1 MKYFDI
7 SKEVILA
14 LKKSFF
20 SKCTLNFL
28 TKFVVTSKLKY
39 FFLADRYYA
48 LRGYNTW
55 PLAPKRYIITNQA
68 PLFSLMLC
76 NFRKNKYLFNVNK
89 YRTRAIISRGLYI
102 FYPIFIDY
110 FFLFFRRFI
119 KKILYF
125 YVWLMTARVW
135 YTRMSKLLTEKK
147 I

>member
-1 MKYFDI
+1 MKGPLPSCLPQNTAKYRKLPQTTNEI
-7 SKEVILA
+7 PIRKKPRTA
-14 LKKSFF
+14 NKAKKKSFF

-76 NFRKNKYLFNVNK
+76 NFRKNKYLFNINK

-110 FFLFFRRFI
+110 FFVF
-119 KKILYF
+119 KKVY
-125 YVWLMTARVW
+125 
-135 YTRMSKLLTEKK
+135 
-147 I
+147 

>member
-1 MKYFDI
+1 MSQAQNFYWVLTLKILLFIDSCHYKAICIHKLFSMKYFDI

-76 NFRKNKYLFNVNK
+76 NFRKNKYLFNAVFHLALF
-89 YRTRAIISRGLYI
+89 YFVVISLCDISLCGY
-102 FYPIFIDY
+102 
-110 FFLFFRRFI
+110 
-119 KKILYF
+119 
-125 YVWLMTARVW
+125 
-135 YTRMSKLLTEKK
+135 YTLR
-147 I
+147 

>member
-76 NFRKNKYLFNVNK
+76 NFRKNKYLENNS
-89 YRTRAIISRGLYI
+89 ISNLRQNL
-102 FYPIFIDY
+102 
-110 FFLFFRRFI
+110 LA
-119 KKILYF
+119 KL
-125 YVWLMTARVW
+125 
-135 YTRMSKLLTEKK
+135 KLLTPSF
-147 I
+147 